1 MDQIHT
7 ALLELGVPASL
18 QGFAC
23 LHDAVEMAVEDAG
36 VLYSITK
43 QIYPAIAK
51 KHGKTASQV
60 ERAMRHAVE
69 DGMLRADPEVM
80 QRYFGGSIDPE
91 KGKPSNREFIA
102 VLALHLRK

>member
-1 MDQIHT
+1 
-7 ALLELGVPASL
+7 
-18 QGFAC
+18 
-23 LHDAVEMAVEDAG
+23 MAVEDAG

-43 QIYPAIAK
+43 RVYPAIAQ

-69 DGMLRADPEVM
+69 DGVMRAEPEVM
-80 QRYFGGSIDPE
+80 QRYFGNSIDPE

-102 VLALHLRK
+102 ALALHLRK